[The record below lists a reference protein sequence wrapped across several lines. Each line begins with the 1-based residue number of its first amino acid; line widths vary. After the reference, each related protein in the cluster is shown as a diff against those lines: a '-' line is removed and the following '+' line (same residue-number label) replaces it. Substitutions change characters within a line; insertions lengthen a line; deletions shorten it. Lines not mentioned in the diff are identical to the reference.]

1 MRSSDNHHHAPT
13 KRAGFTLVEL
23 MIASGVATVVLAAF
37 ANGFIQQRR
46 THHQKNL
53 EQELQQ
59 NVRTAMTF
67 LQRDLRYAGSGM
79 VMGTDS
85 APKWF
90 SSVEWLP
97 KGMNTVPWVVNGG
110 LRGTDE
116 LYLIGIAGEA
126 IGHLSEDVWEGGREL
141 PLTLKQETL
150 LPYQPRFGDVLLISG
165 LEAVVVESVLGLNR
179 VQVTRDPNTP
189 TVGVHLIY
197 PEGTEVHQFSAIRY
211 WVQEVEGV
219 PSLLREDS
227 RFTYAS
233 DEDRVVA
240 DGIEHFKIT
249 RNGHLFEIEL
259 RGRSRRTAPGRG
271 LSDSLVRY
279 EMTSS
284 NRLRNP
290 NPRLSIQGWP
300 SDLLIEGWE
309 YYEDDFGD
317 SGETGDDDVA
327 GASDGGGSSGGDEI
341 FNEEGHEPKRKIR
354 GRKGN
359 QGQGNN

>member
-1 MRSSDNHHHAPT
+1 MPRPYNQKASDA

-23 MIASGVATVVLAAF
+23 MIASGLATVVLVAF

-79 VMGTDS
+79 VMGTAS

-90 SSVEWLP
+90 SSVDWLP
-97 KGMNTVPWVVNGG
+97 SDMDTVPWVVDGG
-110 LRGTDE
+110 ADGTDE
-116 LYLIGIAGEA
+116 LYLIGIAGEP
-126 IGHLSEDVWEGGREL
+126 IGHLSEQVWEGGREL
-141 PLTLKQETL
+141 PLTLNEKSL
-150 LPYQPRFGDVLLISG
+150 LPYQPRVGDVLLITG
-165 LEAVVVESVLGLNR
+165 LEAVVVESVLSANR
-179 VQVTRDPNTP
+179 VQVSRDHSTSNA
-189 TVGVHLIY
+189 GVHLIY
-197 PEGTEVHQFSAIRY
+197 PEDTEIHQFNAIRY
-211 WVQEVEGV
+211 WVKEVDGV

-249 RNGHLFEIEL
+249 RTGHLFEIEL

-271 LSDSLVRY
+271 HSDSLLRY
-279 EMTSS
+279 
-284 NRLRNP
+284 
-290 NPRLSIQGWP
+290 
-300 SDLLIEGWE
+300 
-309 YYEDDFGD
+309 
-317 SGETGDDDVA
+317 
-327 GASDGGGSSGGDEI
+327 
-341 FNEEGHEPKRKIR
+341 
-354 GRKGN
+354 
-359 QGQGNN
+359 